1 MKRFSFLLVSLSLS
15 TLNQIMATDIAP
27 LAPTQTRNYI
37 HTKTMLSASNDQY
50 IQDIVYTD
58 GFGRKSQVI
67 SVSASPQGNDVVQV
81 FRYDHFGRTE
91 NEYLPF
97 VRMSALHGAA
107 DTNPYETT
115 NWSVYGDEA
124 PYAITTTLYDNS
136 PLDRPVKKIGP
147 GAAWRQNNKATTIAY
162 GNNAESEVKLWHVT
176 ENLLSDGGYYAPGA
190 LLKTTSCDEDGFET
204 IEFKDNQDRVILSQT
219 TDGTTIQQ
227 TYLVYD
233 EYGLLRYVLTPEAC
247 LRGIDSQALATYCY
261 QYIYDIRNRMIEKK
275 LPGCEPIFYVYDAH
289 DRPVLNQ
296 DGNLRTAGKWQYTTY
311 NMANKPIEIGE
322 IHCDASREALAAQLA
337 EVQNYLPDN
346 RYTLQYYYYT
356 DYTFTN
362 AHPFVSEQCIS
373 NDSYEPLVPGMTTGT
388 KTRILGTDTFILTTM
403 YYDAS
408 GRSILTISDSYPDTT
423 YKNYASFRYD
433 FSGNIIESQEVCQ
446 TGPETF
452 DVATQN
458 TAYDTRGRILSQN
471 SNLNGSAA
479 VVHYT
484 YDELGRLTGKTY
496 GNNVCTETLEYNIR
510 GWLTRKESPLFSMQ
524 LRYDNVITEGAK
536 AYYNGN
542 IAEWQWQ
549 QAGSEIQCYQFQ
561 YDALNRLLSGTQ
573 FTKQGSTWEHTDS
586 YSEYG
591 LSYDANGNIK
601 TLKRKA
607 QGLLSDDYVYSYTG
621 NQLTSLFQNGDS
633 RTYLYDGNG
642 NMIQDGRNNLF
653 LTYNNLN
660 LIKKVEQDNIN
671 LANYSYLADGTK
683 LAATNVAGNG
693 LIYMGSL
700 VYRLQ
705 NDVLTLESSSF
716 SDGRILNTTNGYDTQ
731 YHLTDHLGSIR
742 TIVDDDGDIIEQ
754 SDYYPYGLRWNVPNQ
769 LVSDNRYRY
778 NGQEDQSFLD
788 IPYTDYGARM
798 YDSNLGKWFNIDPL
812 LEKHYSLSSYL
823 YCGGNP
829 ACRIDLLGLDFWTTK
844 DSSLINKSLQ
854 QLFSTGTTNMNDNGW
869 THFTDDEFL
878 NTDPESDS
886 YFSEGS
892 NNDFYFIWK
901 TKDDIGVQ
909 VNAFHFPE
917 IDFSAPAIS
926 SDFKEHIIAGAGIAL
941 GVSQQMMFSKKFESW
956 MGKDW
961 KIRSQNWGGNQY
973 TGGKFKYARSVSK
986 VLGRLGYVMSAYSV
1000 YNTER
1005 MYSKG
1010 LITTKQ
1016 RNVAQCVNAISAIPV
1031 YGTAFGIGWELGQI
1045 CAPLFE

>member
-1 MKRFSFLLVSLSLS
+1 
-15 TLNQIMATDIAP
+15 
-27 LAPTQTRNYI
+27 
-37 HTKTMLSASNDQY
+37 
-50 IQDIVYTD
+50 
-58 GFGRKSQVI
+58 
-67 SVSASPQGNDVVQV
+67 
-81 FRYDHFGRTE
+81 
-91 NEYLPF
+91 
-97 VRMSALHGAA
+97 
-107 DTNPYETT
+107 
-115 NWSVYGDEA
+115 
-124 PYAITTTLYDNS
+124 
-136 PLDRPVKKIGP
+136 
-147 GAAWRQNNKATTIAY
+147 
-162 GNNAESEVKLWHVT
+162 
-176 ENLLSDGGYYAPGA
+176 
-190 LLKTTSCDEDGFET
+190 
-204 IEFKDNQDRVILSQT
+204 
-219 TDGTTIQQ
+219 
-227 TYLVYD
+227 
-233 EYGLLRYVLTPEAC
+233 
-247 LRGIDSQALATYCY
+247 
-261 QYIYDIRNRMIEKK
+261 
-275 LPGCEPIFYVYDAH
+275 
-289 DRPVLNQ
+289 
-296 DGNLRTAGKWQYTTY
+296 
-311 NMANKPIEIGE
+311 
-322 IHCDASREALAAQLA
+322 
-337 EVQNYLPDN
+337 
-346 RYTLQYYYYT
+346 
-356 DYTFTN
+356 
-362 AHPFVSEQCIS
+362 
-373 NDSYEPLVPGMTTGT
+373 
-388 KTRILGTDTFILTTM
+388 
-403 YYDAS
+403 
-408 GRSILTISDSYPDTT
+408 
-423 YKNYASFRYD
+423 
-433 FSGNIIESQEVCQ
+433 
-446 TGPETF
+446 
-452 DVATQN
+452 
-458 TAYDTRGRILSQN
+458 
-471 SNLNGSAA
+471 
-479 VVHYT
+479 
-484 YDELGRLTGKTY
+484 
-496 GNNVCTETLEYNIR
+496 
-510 GWLTRKESPLFSMQ
+510 
-524 LRYDNVITEGAK
+524 
-536 AYYNGN
+536 
-542 IAEWQWQ
+542 
-549 QAGSEIQCYQFQ
+549 
-561 YDALNRLLSGTQ
+561 
-573 FTKQGSTWEHTDS
+573 
-586 YSEYG
+586 
-591 LSYDANGNIK
+591 
-601 TLKRKA
+601 
-607 QGLLSDDYVYSYTG
+607 
-621 NQLTSLFQNGDS
+621 
-633 RTYLYDGNG
+633 
-642 NMIQDGRNNLF
+642 MIQDGRNNLF

-660 LIKKVEQDNIN
+660 LIEKVEQDNVN
-671 LANYSYLADGTK
+671 VANYSYLADGTK

-705 NDVLTLESSSF
+705 NDVLTLESRSF
-716 SDGRILNTTNGYDTQ
+716 SDGRILNTTNGYDIQ

-901 TKDDIGVQ
+901 TKDNIGVQ

-941 GVSQQMMFSKKFESW
+941 GVSQQMMFSTQFKSW

-1016 RNVAQCVNAISAIPV
+1016 RNIAQCVNAISAIPL